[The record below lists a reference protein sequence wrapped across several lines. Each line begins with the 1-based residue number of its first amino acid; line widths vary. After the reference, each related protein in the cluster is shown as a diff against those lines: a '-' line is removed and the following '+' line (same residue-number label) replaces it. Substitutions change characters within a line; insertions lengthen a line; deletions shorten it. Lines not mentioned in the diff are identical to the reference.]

1 MVAIVDMRLAW
12 LYHLWHVY
20 LYDGTNRSHVSY
32 QFSGRRSVVFRHL
45 GFAVAR
51 IQQSCYGMCTYCADI
66 L

>member
-12 LYHLWHVY
+12 LYHLWHVH

-45 GFAVAR
+45 GLAVACV
-51 IQQSCYGMCTYCADI
+51 Q
-66 L
+66 